1 MNKLLT
7 TITLLCFSV
16 AANAD
21 IYFCTPQGLSYLA
34 PDDVTDIQYFNRDA
48 SENEV
53 FIVDTEKGFR
63 QERDDDYRGSC
74 ELIIGSV
81 PWNGWVCNA
90 ATSEIE
96 PETAPGERHQRET
109 LLITDG
115 RLFTY
120 SLHFGIATIAPTVTT
135 LGGRCIKA

>member
-7 TITLLCFSV
+7 TIVLLCFSI
-16 AANAD
+16 AANAE
-21 IYFCTPQGLSYLA
+21 ILFCTPQGLSYLA
-34 PDDVTDIQYFNRDA
+34 PDDITDIQYFNRDA
-48 SENEV
+48 GGNEV

-74 ELIIGSV
+74 EIIIDSV
-81 PWNGWVCNA
+81 PWNGWICNA
-90 ATSEIE
+90 VREQ
-96 PETAPGERHQRET
+96 HQYET

-120 SLHFGIATIAPTVTT
+120 SHHFGVVTIAPIVAS
-135 LGGRCIKA
+135 LGGRCTKA